1 MTDRPAFD
9 RRAFLAALGSA
20 GLGSLAG
27 CSALGGDSTE
37 TASTAAP
44 TASVDAEVARGLA
57 ARFAPTLYFDADET
71 WFPTDP
77 RSYAS
82 DRDGETVVDGFDAF
96 DGYHATQ
103 GETDERAPEPT
114 VFYNVVRYE
123 DSSLTAVQYWFY
135 SVFDQFTTN
144 FHWHDWEVLHVFVD
158 TADDEPVPQLYVAS
172 SHSRSVPNNEF
183 LDPDPAR
190 PPRVLSELGSHS
202 SALSLNDRAD
212 RFQRLPAGGT
222 FADITN
228 RAFDRIEDAAEI
240 PIAYGL
246 PRDEGARLPYVVPEL
261 DGAPVY
267 EDERL
272 PSVTRDSL
280 VSEALTVRSFDALS
294 SPPTDL
300 PARSTGLVFGPE
312 TADDDRDA
320 DTDADIEYAL
330 VPAGEVEHITEFTGP
345 QLSFEFAVPGFVE
358 DAIASHLTTTSTPW
372 SQPRYA
378 DPAADITDPT
388 HRSALAERYDVV
400 DEPSA
405 LNTLFVRVTEAVTD
419 ADAPDGE
426 GVTTRESGVESVLL
440 LESDPEAA
448 PTFGGLGVLRD
459 VPAGEHRLTVNGAG
473 SAPHS
478 ETVRVGDAGSGSES
492 ASETDSSSGDAE
504 TLTTAGVDGEIPLVA
519 RESATKVEVDA
530 DGTDR
535 DLTALAL
542 EDDFAGRLY
551 DAPLSGPDAVYVHRG
566 GAYTVEVRDSD
577 DEIGA
582 FRVNPDP
589 SASAAGDDSESDS
602 GSAPA
607 SIPSVRIDEP
617 RTGKASLATFL
628 ADIAAETAAAVAA
641 VDERDGGDNDNSDD
655 SDDSGTSGDSS
666 STATSN
672 GATQTA
678 TSDGQANAVRG
689 LAQALESVAEA
700 ANRAAERAEAGER
713 GRADESLDTVAS
725 RLERVAERLAE
736 ARGELPGSLS
746 RATDR
751 RLEQA
756 RRRSE
761 QARAADTL

>member
-27 CSALGGDSTE
+27 CSALGGDSSE
-37 TASTAAP
+37 TTSTAAP
-44 TASVDAEVARGLA
+44 TASVDADVARDLA

-103 GETDERAPEPT
+103 RETGERAPEPT

-183 LDPDPAR
+183 LDPDPDR

-212 RFQRLPAGGT
+212 RFQRLPTGGT

-272 PSVTRDSL
+272 PSVTRESL
-280 VSEALTVRSFDALS
+280 VSEALTIRSFDALS

-300 PARSTGLVFGPE
+300 PERSTGLVFGPE
-312 TADDDRDA
+312 TADDDGDA
-320 DTDADIEYAL
+320 DADADIEYAL

-372 SQPRYA
+372 SQSRYV

-448 PTFGGLGVLRD
+448 PTFGGLGVLQN

-478 ETVRVGDAGSGSES
+478 ETVQVGDAESGSS
-492 ASETDSSSGDAE
+492 STTETESSSDGDDDGG

-542 EDDFAGRLY
+542 EDDFGGRLY

-577 DEIGA
+577 DELGA

-589 SASAAGDDSESDS
+589 NAAADADADSDS
-602 GSAPA
+602 VSDGDTTPA

-628 ADIAAETAAAVAA
+628 ADISAETAAAVAA
-641 VDERDGGDNDNSDD
+641 VDDGSDD
-655 SDDSGTSGDSS
+655 SDDSDNSADTGTPDDS
-666 STATSN
+666 
-672 GATQTA
+672 TQTA
-678 TSDGQANAVRG
+678 TGGGQANAVRG

>member
-1 MTDRPAFD
+1 MTDRPAVD

-20 GLGSLAG
+20 GVGSLAG
-27 CSALGGDSTE
+27 CSALGGDSAE
-37 TASTAAP
+37 TTSTAAP
-44 TASVDAEVARGLA
+44 TERVDDDVARDLA

-82 DRDGETVVDGFDAF
+82 DRDGETVVDGFDAL
-96 DGYHATQ
+96 DGYHATRRET
-103 GETDERAPEPT
+103 GEGAPEPT
-114 VFYNVVRYE
+114 VFYNVVGYE
-123 DSSLTAVQYWFY
+123 GSSLTAVQYWFY

-172 SHSRSVPNNEF
+172 SHARSVPNNEF
-183 LDPDPAR
+183 LDPDPER

-272 PSVTRDSL
+272 PSVTRDAL
-280 VSEALTVRSFDALS
+280 VGEALTVRSFDALS

-300 PARSTGLVFGPE
+300 PARSTGLVFAPE
-312 TADDDRDA
+312 TAGDSDA
-320 DTDADIEYAL
+320 DADANADADADADIEYAL
-330 VPAGEVEHITEFTGP
+330 VPAGEVEHIAAFTGP

-358 DAIASHLTTTSTPW
+358 DAIASHLTTTSAPW
-372 SQPRYA
+372 SQSRYA

-388 HRSALAERYDVV
+388 HRSELAERYDVV
-400 DEPSA
+400 DEPST

-426 GVTTRESGVESVLL
+426 GVTTRESDVESVLL

-448 PTFGGLGVLRD
+448 PTFGGLGVLRG

-478 ETVRVGDAGSGSES
+478 ETVRVGDAGSGSAS
-492 ASETDSSSGDAE
+492 ATETESSSGDGGE
-504 TLTTAGVDGEIPLVA
+504 TVTTAGVDGEIPLVA

-542 EDDFAGRLY
+542 EDDFGGRLY

-577 DEIGA
+577 DELGA

-589 SASAAGDDSESDS
+589 VNGESDS
-602 GSAPA
+602 DGDAGPA

-617 RTGKASLATFL
+617 RTGKASLSTFL
-628 ADIAAETAAAVAA
+628 ADISAETAAAVAA
-641 VDERDGGDNDNSDD
+641 VDDDSDGADD
-655 SDDSGTSGDSS
+655 SDDSAETDTPNDSTGTAASG
-666 STATSN
+666 
-672 GATQTA
+672 GRE
-678 TSDGQANAVRG
+678 NAVRG
-689 LAQALESVAEA
+689 LAQALDSVAEA
-700 ANRAAERAEAGER
+700 ARRAAERAEAGDR
-713 GRADESLDTVAS
+713 GRADESLDTVAA
-725 RLERVAERLAE
+725 RLERVAERLAA

>member
-20 GLGSLAG
+20 GVGSLAG

-37 TASTAAP
+37 TTNTAAP
-44 TASVDAEVARGLA
+44 TERVDDDVARDLA

-82 DRDGETVVDGFDAF
+82 DRDGETVVDGFDAL

-103 GETDERAPEPT
+103 RETGERAPEPT
-114 VFYNVVRYE
+114 VFYNVVGYE
-123 DSSLTAVQYWFY
+123 GSSLTAVQYWFY

-158 TADDEPVPQLYVAS
+158 TAGDEPVPQLYVAS
-172 SHSRSVPNNEF
+172 SHARSVPNNEF

-212 RFQRLPAGGT
+212 RFQRLPTGGT

-272 PSVTRDSL
+272 PSVTRESL

-312 TADDDRDA
+312 TAADRDA
-320 DTDADIEYAL
+320 DAEADADADADIEYAL
-330 VPAGEVEHITEFTGP
+330 APAGGVEHITEFTGP
-345 QLSFEFAVPGFVE
+345 QLSFEFSVPGFVE
-358 DAIASHLTTTSTPW
+358 DAIASHLTTTSAPW

-378 DPAADITDPT
+378 DPAADISDPT

-400 DEPSA
+400 DGPSA

-448 PTFGGLGVLRD
+448 PTFGGFGVLRD
-459 VPAGEHRLTVNGAG
+459 VPAGDHRLTVNGAG

-478 ETVRVGDAGSGSES
+478 ETVRVGDAGSGSASATETES
-492 ASETDSSSGDAE
+492 SADDGDGGDE
-504 TLTTAGVDGEIPLVA
+504 TLVTAGVDGEVPLVA

-577 DEIGA
+577 DELGA

-589 SASAAGDDSESDS
+589 DTGAAGDDADSDS
-602 GSAPA
+602 DSDTDTGPAPA

-628 ADIAAETAAAVAA
+628 ADISAETAAAVAA
-641 VDERDGGDNDNSDD
+641 VDDDSDGSDD
-655 SDDSGTSGDSS
+655 SDDSAAAGTPNDSTE
-666 STATSN
+666 TAT
-672 GATQTA
+672 GG
-678 TSDGQANAVRG
+678 GQANAVRG
-689 LAQALESVAEA
+689 LAQATADGRTRVSTPSPRGSNAWPNGWPRL
-700 ANRAAERAEAGER
+700 AGSFR
-713 GRADESLDTVAS
+713 GRS
-725 RLERVAERLAE
+725 RGRPTGDSNRRGDAPSRP
-736 ARGELPGSLS
+736 ARP
-746 RATDR
+746 T
-751 RLEQA
+751 
-756 RRRSE
+756 RSE
-761 QARAADTL
+761 R

>member
-9 RRAFLAALGSA
+9 RRAFLAALGSV

-27 CSALGGDSTE
+27 CSALGGDSSE
-37 TASTAAP
+37 TTSTAAP
-44 TASVDAEVARGLA
+44 TASVDADVARDLA
-57 ARFAPTLYFDADET
+57 ARFAPTLYFDAAET

-82 DRDGETVVDGFDAF
+82 DRDGETVVDGFDAL

-103 GETDERAPEPT
+103 RETGERAPEPT

-183 LDPDPAR
+183 LDPDPER

-228 RAFDRIEDAAEI
+228 RAFDRIEDVAEI

-261 DGAPVY
+261 DGVPVY

-272 PSVTRDSL
+272 PSVTRESL
-280 VSEALTVRSFDALS
+280 VSKALTVRSFDALS
-294 SPPTDL
+294 SPPTDF

-312 TADDDRDA
+312 ATDERDTDA
-320 DTDADIEYAL
+320 DADADIEYAL
-330 VPAGEVEHITEFTGP
+330 VPAGEVEHISEFTGP
-345 QLSFEFAVPGFVE
+345 QLSFEFVVPTFAE
-358 DAIASHLTTTSTPW
+358 DAIASHLTTTSAPW

-448 PTFGGLGVLRD
+448 PTFGGLGVLQD

-478 ETVRVGDAGSGSES
+478 ETVQVGDAGSGSGPT
-492 ASETDSSSGDAE
+492 SETESSSGDDDSDSD

-542 EDDFAGRLY
+542 EDDFGGRLY

-577 DEIGA
+577 DELGA

-589 SASAAGDDSESDS
+589 VNEESDS
-602 GSAPA
+602 DGDAAPD

-628 ADIAAETAAAVAA
+628 ADISAETAAAVAA
-641 VDERDGGDNDNSDD
+641 VDEEDSGDSDG
-655 SDDSGTSGDSS
+655 SDDSGTSDDSS
-666 STATSN
+666 GTGTPDDSTQTSMSN
-672 GATQTA
+672 GQE
-678 TSDGQANAVRG
+678 NAIRG

-700 ANRAAERAEAGER
+700 ARRAAERAEAGDR

-736 ARGELPGSLS
+736 AREDLPGSLS

-761 QARAADTL
+761 QARAADAL